1 MIGDWIAELEAEV
14 LACLR
19 EGAAISPGELAARLG
34 TSESTAISYICL
46 LASEG
51 RLTIERVLAPK
62 PAVPVKGGEADLA
75 A

>member
-1 MIGDWIAELEAEV
+1 MIDDWIEQVEAEV
-14 LACLR
+14 MACLR
-19 EGAAISPGELAARLG
+19 DAPTMSPRELAARLG

-51 RLTIERVLAPK
+51 RLTIERVSAPK
-62 PAVPVKGGEADLA
+62 RAVPGKHAEADLA